1 MYSFSA
7 GAEPRGQPAALRT
20 THDVRGTA
28 QLRAQCTQV
37 FCVSLYADWNE
48 EQINEATTKACQR
61 SYAFGKARPSP
72 PWISCV
78 RARVLVRACARV
90 RARARACALFG
101 AVLPAIR
108 SGGLPPHCRR
118 SLRVS

>member
-1 MYSFSA
+1 
-7 GAEPRGQPAALRT
+7 
-20 THDVRGTA
+20 
-28 QLRAQCTQV
+28 V

-78 RARVLVRACARV
+78 RARVLVRACACLCV
-90 RARARACALFG
+90 RACLCVLVRCSGRFCRLF
-101 AVLPAIR
+101 APEA
-108 SGGLPPHCRR
+108 
-118 SLRVS
+118 SLRTAAAHCE